1 MVDFR
6 EDKIIRKT
14 SKPFHGAPQNVKSKP
29 PRDIQKPLMVVVAA
43 PSGAGKTTLCNMLL
57 HEFPS
62 FVYSVSCTTRAP
74 RGTEVDGVAYSFLK
88 EGEFLGCIEAGD
100 FLEHAVVHG
109 NRYGTLKATVQAAM
123 EAGHSVILDI
133 DVDGAAQVRRIVA
146 ALPDDDPMKVGF
158 LDIFLTVVSLDVLRA
173 RLVKRGEDA
182 PETIEQRLRNASEEM
197 ARAGEFSHV
206 VVSDVLEET
215 YAAFKAI
222 ILKASEACQANET
235 PLKGMK
241 K

>member
-1 MVDFR
+1 M
-6 EDKIIRKT
+6 K
-14 SKPFHGAPQNVKSKP
+14 NKP

-57 HEFPS
+57 SEFPS

-74 RGTEVDGVAYSFLK
+74 RGAEVDGVAYSFLK
-88 EGEFLGCIEAGD
+88 DNEFLGCIEAGD

-109 NRYGTLKATVQAAM
+109 NRYGTLKQTVKAAM
-123 EAGHSVILDI
+123 AAGHSVILDI
-133 DVDGAAQVRRIVA
+133 DVAGAAQVRRIVA

-158 LDIFLTVVSLDVLRA
+158 IDVFLTVVSLDVLRA

-182 PETIEQRLRNASEEM
+182 PETIERRLRNASEEM
-197 ARAGEFSHV
+197 GRAGEFSHV
-206 VVSDVLEET
+206 VVSDVLEVT

-222 ILKASEACQANET
+222 ILEASEACQANET
-235 PLKGMK
+235 QLKGTEK
-241 K
+241 